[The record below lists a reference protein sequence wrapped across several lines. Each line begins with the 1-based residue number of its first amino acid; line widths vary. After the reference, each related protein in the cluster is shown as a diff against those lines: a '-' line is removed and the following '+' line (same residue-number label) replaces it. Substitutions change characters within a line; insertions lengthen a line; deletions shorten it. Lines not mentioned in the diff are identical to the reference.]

1 MPKRILTPTEMYLC
15 DHAAIQSLAECGE
28 NGSRILMQRAADGV
42 YATIR
47 NHLKEHV
54 GEDSRVLVI
63 CGNGNNGGDGY
74 AVAALFLRDG
84 ISVDIGV
91 PGELVPE
98 TMTEECRYRYNEA
111 VSCGAVICPNDV
123 WQTRDYTCFVD
134 ALFGIGL
141 SKPVRADAA
150 ALIDAVNAYAMQH
163 KTPVFAIDIPSGVDA
178 ERGAVLGTAI
188 RAAVTVAISNYK
200 RGHLFYPG
208 TVYCGQTVLLPV
220 GIADTVLDLPK
231 PETSDTAS
239 AADPADTLKGTHPS
253 IPMYMLTK
261 EDLTL
266 LPVRDP
272 AGNKGTFGRA
282 VIVAGCKN
290 MCGAAY
296 LSALAAYRSGAG
308 LVEIV
313 TVEENRIPLQT
324 LLPEAV
330 LSTYVSEGKGAVTE
344 NAVVE
349 AVLYRALSRAD
360 AVVVGPGLGTSAS
373 ALAVTRYVLMH
384 TAVPTVIDADALNL
398 IAKDADLTAL
408 LDRCA
413 ASVPVILTPHPGEF
427 SRLTGMCM
435 EELKASFLET
445 AVEFARAHHV
455 VLLAKDA
462 RSVVTDGDRV
472 YLNGSGSSAMAKGGS
487 GDVLTGILAAL
498 FAARNVT
505 VREESG
511 KEALP
516 VLETAALGA
525 LIHGLAGEAAETV
538 HGAYGVLA
546 HETADA
552 AADVLRGQ
560 DSTNDTAFRQ

>member
-47 NHLKEHV
+47 NHLKEHLRE
-54 GEDSRVLVI
+54 GSRVLVI

-74 AVAALFLRDG
+74 AVAALFLQDG
-84 ISVDIGV
+84 ISVDISTI
-91 PGELVPE
+91 GEIVPE
-98 TMTEECRYRYNEA
+98 TMTEECRYRYKEA
-111 VSCGAVICPNDV
+111 VSCGAVICSNDA
-123 WQTRDYTCFVD
+123 WQTRDYTCIVD

-141 SKPVRADAA
+141 LKPVRAGAA

-178 ERGAVLGTAI
+178 EHGAVLGTAI

-208 TVYCGQTVLLPV
+208 TVYCGQTVLLPI

-231 PETSDTAS
+231 TGTADTAS

-282 VIVAGCKN
+282 VIAAGCKN

-330 LSTYVSEGKGAVTE
+330 LSTYASEAETAVIE
-344 NAVVE
+344 VV
-349 AVLYRALSRAD
+349 LCRALSRAD
-360 AVVVGPGLGTSAS
+360 AVVVGPGLGISAS

-398 IAKDADLTAL
+398 IAKDAALMAL

-427 SRLTGMCM
+427 SRLTGMRM

-505 VREESG
+505 VKEERG
-511 KEALP
+511 KEAPP

-552 AADVLRGQ
+552 AADVLRG
-560 DSTNDTAFRQ
+560 AGFHE